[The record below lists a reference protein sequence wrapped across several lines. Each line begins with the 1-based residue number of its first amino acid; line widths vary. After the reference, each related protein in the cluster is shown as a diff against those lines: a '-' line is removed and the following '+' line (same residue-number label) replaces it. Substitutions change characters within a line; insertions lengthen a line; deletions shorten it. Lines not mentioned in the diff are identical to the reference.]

1 MGCRLT
7 SYWTPS
13 LAARDRS
20 SNPDAHPPMLALVE
34 SVTVLISFVEDLLAK
49 LCNTH
54 IMSAQGTIR
63 NTILA
68 IGIVVAAALGV
79 FLFQGEVLIAIFL
92 GAPSIIIIGGLLWLT
107 HNLFAE
113 AKP

>member
-1 MGCRLT
+1 
-7 SYWTPS
+7 
-13 LAARDRS
+13 
-20 SNPDAHPPMLALVE
+20 
-34 SVTVLISFVEDLLAK
+34 
-49 LCNTH
+49 
-54 IMSAQGTIR
+54 
-63 NTILA
+63 
-68 IGIVVAAALGV
+68 LGV